1 MPYKLLKIKIMTQVW
16 QGSVGWEVLSENNNQ
31 KVLFDFLGWVLS
43 GVRAPPVYSC
53 VSPIN
58 SSKYPKIAC
67 NDRKND
73 LKRLFLD
80 GENCPKNLKK
90 CFFLFFGVGVLFF
103 VESH

>member
-1 MPYKLLKIKIMTQVW
+1 MTQVW

-43 GVRAPPVYSC
+43 GVRAPPDYSC

-80 GENCPKNLKK
+80 GENCPKN
-90 CFFLFFGVGVLFF
+90 
-103 VESH
+103 